1 MKKPK
6 LTEDNLNAD
15 VKCIYK
21 GKEYKTGNRYHCL
34 VDLHLNGKFVRTV
47 STNKIKVVK

>member
-6 LTEDNLNAD
+6 LTEDNLKAN

-21 GKEYKTGNRYHCL
+21 GKEYRTGNRYHCL
-34 VDLHLNGKFVRTV
+34 VDLLLNGKFVRTV
-47 STNKIKVVK
+47 AMNKIKVVK